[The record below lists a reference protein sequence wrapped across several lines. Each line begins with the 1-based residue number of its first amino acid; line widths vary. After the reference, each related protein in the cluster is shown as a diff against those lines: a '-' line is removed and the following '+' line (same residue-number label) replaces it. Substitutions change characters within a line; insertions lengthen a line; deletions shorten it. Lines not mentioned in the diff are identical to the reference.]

1 MEKNFAQVFP
11 TCKLN
16 KVLDTLFSDVT
27 VERVSTNKQK
37 DFLRIYLRSDHLL
50 PKQAVYDVEKELKN
64 AELKQLSDKGQL
76 TLDSIRST
84 STQFKETMSRI
95 DSAVDALTELIQMLD
110 NDPSALVRGKKNPA
124 SNKK

>member
-1 MEKNFAQVFP
+1 MQINSK
-11 TCKLN
+11 
-16 KVLDTLFSDVT
+16 
-27 VERVSTNKQK
+27 
-37 DFLRIYLRSDHLL
+37 
-50 PKQAVYDVEKELKN
+50 
-64 AELKQLSDKGQL
+64 ELKQLSDKGQL

-124 SNKK
+124 SNKKK

>member
-1 MEKNFAQVFP
+1 MDAVRQLSVA
-11 TCKLN
+11 
-16 KVLDTLFSDVT
+16 
-27 VERVSTNKQK
+27 VEQ
-37 DFLRIYLRSDHLL
+37 
-50 PKQAVYDVEKELKN
+50 ELKD

-84 STQFKETMSRI
+84 SAQFKETMSRI

-124 SNKK
+124 QNQK